1 MFIRCHVPID
11 SDNNNLP
18 EVSENLSLEETQH
31 SEAVD
36 AGSRDFDNPL
46 YGEAKDPLAE
56 SYVILTDGE
65 YTSPG
70 KQL

>member
-1 MFIRCHVPID
+1 M
-11 SDNNNLP
+11 
-18 EVSENLSLEETQH
+18 EETQH

-36 AGSRDFDNPL
+36 AGSRDFNNPL

-56 SYVILTDGE
+56 YYVILTDGE